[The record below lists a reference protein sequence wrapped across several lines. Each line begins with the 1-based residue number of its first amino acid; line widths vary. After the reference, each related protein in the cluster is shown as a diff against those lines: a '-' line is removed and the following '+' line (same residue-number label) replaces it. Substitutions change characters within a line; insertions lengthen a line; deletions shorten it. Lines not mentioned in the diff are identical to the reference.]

1 MLPWYSL
8 HVRSRSEKLVTQAL
22 AQKGYETFLPFWRR
36 ERRWSDRVKKIE
48 LPLFPSYLFCRFD
61 ANQRLPILTTPGVLA
76 ILGAGKTP
84 VPVDN
89 REIAAV
95 EAIVRSGLAVEPQP
109 YLQTGQRVVI
119 ADGPLRGVEGFLT
132 AVKNRRRLVVSV
144 TLLRRSVTVDVDECS
159 VVPLDN
165 RAQQAASAGARR

>member
-1 MLPWYSL
+1 MFPWYSL
-8 HVRSRSEKLVTQAL
+8 HVRSRSEKLVADAL
-22 AQKGYETFLPFWRR
+22 AQKGYEAFLPLWRR
-36 ERRWSDRVKKIE
+36 ERRWSDRVKKVE

-61 ANQRLPILTTPGVLA
+61 ARQRLPILTTPGVLA

-89 REIAAV
+89 DEIAAV
-95 EAIVRSGLAVEPQP
+95 DAIVRSGLPAEPQP
-109 YLQTGQRVVI
+109 YMQAGQRVVI

-144 TLLRRSVTVDVDECS
+144 NLLRRSVTVDLDQSS
-159 VVPLDN
+159 VVPLDG
-165 RAQQAASAGARR
+165 RIQQAARA